1 MTFDNL
7 IFWPH
12 KSDKKYSI
20 MSSVFLDKEKEIV
33 LSVVAGPN
41 LYCSGREEKMLNPTE
56 KDFLSFEIAII
67 DESKEESDFDVRGW
81 QSREDINNII
91 KGYEKKEI

>member
-7 IFWPH
+7 VFSPH
-12 KSDKKYSI
+12 KSDKKHSI
-20 MSSVFLDKEKEIV
+20 ASTVFLDKKNNIC

-56 KDFLSFEIAII
+56 KDFSSFEVAII
-67 DESKEESDFDVRGW
+67 DESKEESEFDVRGW

-91 KGYEKKEI
+91 KGYEKKDI

>member
-56 KDFLSFEIAII
+56 KDFSSFEIASI
-67 DESKEESDFDVRGW
+67 DESKEESDFDVSGW

>member
-56 KDFLSFEIAII
+56 KDFASFEVAII

>member
-56 KDFLSFEIAII
+56 KDFSSFEIVII

>member
-12 KSDKKYSI
+12 KSDKNYSI
-20 MSSVFLDKEKEIV
+20 MSSIFLDKENGIV

-41 LYCSGREEKMLNPTE
+41 LYCTGREEKMLNPTE
-56 KDFLSFEIAII
+56 KDFASFEVAII

>member
-33 LSVVAGPN
+33 LSVLAGPN

-56 KDFLSFEIAII
+56 KDFSSFEIAII
-67 DESKEESDFDVRGW
+67 DESKEESEFDVRGW
-81 QSREDINNII
+81 QSREDINKLITEL
-91 KGYEKKEI
+91 KS

>member
-56 KDFLSFEIAII
+56 KDFASFEVAII
-67 DESKEESDFDVRGW
+67 DESKEESEFDVRGW

>member
-56 KDFLSFEIAII
+56 KDFSSFEIAII
-67 DESKEESDFDVRGW
+67 DESKEESDFAVRGW

>member
-1 MTFDNL
+1 
-7 IFWPH
+7 
-12 KSDKKYSI
+12 

-56 KDFLSFEIAII
+56 KDLSSFEIAII

>member
-56 KDFLSFEIAII
+56 KDFSSFEIVII
-67 DESKEESDFDVRGW
+67 DERKEESDFDVRGW

>member
-1 MTFDNL
+1 
-7 IFWPH
+7 
-12 KSDKKYSI
+12 

-56 KDFLSFEIAII
+56 KDFASFEVAII

>member
-56 KDFLSFEIAII
+56 IDFSSFEIAII

>member
-1 MTFDNL
+1 
-7 IFWPH
+7 
-12 KSDKKYSI
+12 
-20 MSSVFLDKEKEIV
+20 MSSIFLDKENGIV

-56 KDFLSFEIAII
+56 KDFSSFEIAII

-91 KGYEKKEI
+91 KGYDKKEI

>member
-1 MTFDNL
+1 
-7 IFWPH
+7 
-12 KSDKKYSI
+12 

-56 KDFLSFEIAII
+56 KDFASFEGASI